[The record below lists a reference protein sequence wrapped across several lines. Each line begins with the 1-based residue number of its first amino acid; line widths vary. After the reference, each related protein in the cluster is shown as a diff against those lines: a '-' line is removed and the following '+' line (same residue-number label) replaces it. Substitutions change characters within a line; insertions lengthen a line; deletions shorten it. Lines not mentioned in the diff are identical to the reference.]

1 LWSSTLGKCIR
12 RLAACSSKGAPDLG
26 WVRFFVQIS
35 REDPQDPQTRK
46 DFVLELLNLNFC
58 IGPDDSRVHLLRDV
72 SLSVAQRGQ
81 LIAVLGPSGCGKSTL
96 MKVIAGLSEASDGA
110 VRWKGRNLAEDGD
123 FEPHEVGYVPQFSIA
138 HEHLEVWE
146 CIEDAVRMRCGGL
159 GAAEVEERVEA
170 VLDETGMLEIAE
182 KRVAVLSGGQRR
194 RLALGLELVSAPDL
208 LLCDEVTSGLDP
220 KAEDEITGLLRSA
233 ADRGRIVLNITHSLK
248 HLSVHDSVVVLCQ
261 GRLVF
266 HSSAQYLMHY
276 FGIEHQED
284 LYPKLATRSPEDW
297 AQSWG
302 KHRAS
307 YAVLEG
313 GHSSPEADAGG
324 GAPGADGTVPQIREA
339 GILVQWNV
347 LWGRRWKLFWRDK
360 GQVKLHLALLLGF
373 PCLVVVFALHGLPAL
388 RAAAELPED
397 PLKQLVSDF
406 STKLEYLRVG
416 GMVSGLIMFQ
426 VVLLTLMGANNA
438 AREVAAERL
447 ILDKEKF
454 SGLSPL
460 AYVLSKVSF
469 LAVLVVAQ
477 SVWMSLFVNAVVRMP
492 GSLLEQ
498 TFLLVLVNGAMTA
511 VSLGI
516 SSMMGTAEQSSLV
529 SVYLV
534 GFQLPL
540 SGAVLALPE
549 WLGQFTRPFI
559 ASYWGWSGFLQ
570 TLSDTR
576 FYNAVLQMTQTPLM
590 PLWSVVVVLFMHIG
604 LGVAAAYVG
613 CKSSRWT

>member
-1 LWSSTLGKCIR
+1 M
-12 RLAACSSKGAPDLG
+12 
-26 WVRFFVQIS
+26 
-35 REDPQDPQTRK
+35 
-46 DFVLELLNLNFC
+46 LELLNLNFC
-58 IGPDDSRVHLLRDV
+58 IGHDDARVHLLRDV
-72 SLSVAQRGQ
+72 NLSVGKRGQ

-96 MKVIAGLSEASDGA
+96 MKVIAGLNEASEGT
-110 VRWKGRNLAEDGD
+110 VLWKGRNLAEDGD

-146 CIEDAVRMRCGGL
+146 CIEDAVRLRCGGL
-159 GAAEVEERVEA
+159 GAEEVEERVTA
-170 VLDETGMLEIAE
+170 VLEETGMEEIAE
-182 KRVAVLSGGQRR
+182 KRVSVLSGGQRR

-220 KAEDEITGLLRSA
+220 KAEDEITGLLRAA

-248 HLSVHDSVVVLCQ
+248 HLGVHDSVVVLCR
-261 GRLVF
+261 GHLVF
-266 HSSAQYLMHY
+266 HSGASYLQHY

-284 LYPKLATRSPEDW
+284 LYPKLATRPPEDW
-297 AQSWG
+297 AQSWS
-302 KHRAS
+302 KHRDS
-307 YAVLEG
+307 YATLEG
-313 GHSSPEADAGG
+313 
-324 GAPGADGTVPQIREA
+324 APAKSVSNPDSAAEDPNSATPVRQSGLFA
-339 GILVQWNV
+339 QWSV
-347 LWGRRWKLFWRDK
+347 LWGRRWRLFWRDK
-360 GQVKLHLALLLGF
+360 GQVKLHLALLFGF

-397 PLKQLVSDF
+397 PLKQLMSDF

-438 AREVAAERL
+438 AREVAGERL
-447 ILDKEKF
+447 ILEKEKF

-469 LAVLVVAQ
+469 LAVLVLAQ

-492 GSLLEQ
+492 GSLLAQ

-516 SSMMGTAEQSSLV
+516 SSLMKTAEQSSLV

-549 WLGQFTRPFI
+549 WLGKVTRPFI

-570 TLSDTR
+570 TLSETR
-576 FYNAVLQMTQTPLM
+576 FYNAVVQMTQTPLM
-590 PLWSVVVVLFMHIG
+590 PVWSVVVVLAFQIV
-604 LGVAAAYVG
+604 LGAAAAYVG
-613 CKSSRWT
+613 CRNSRWD

>member
-1 LWSSTLGKCIR
+1 M
-12 RLAACSSKGAPDLG
+12 
-26 WVRFFVQIS
+26 RFFVQFREGCEQSVLS
-35 REDPQDPQTRK
+35 RKEL
-46 DFVLELLNLNFC
+46 VLELLNLNFC
-58 IGPDDSRVHLLRDV
+58 IGPEHAQVRLLRDV
-72 SLSVAQRGQ
+72 RLSFGGEGQ
-81 LIAVLGPSGCGKSTL
+81 LVAVLGPSGCGKSTL
-96 MKVIAGLSEASDGA
+96 MKVIAGLNEASSGS
-110 VRWKGRNLAEDGD
+110 VSWRGRNLAEDGD

-138 HEHLEVWE
+138 HEQLEVWE
-146 CIEDAVRMRCGGL
+146 CIEDAVRIRCGGL
-159 GAAEVEERVEA
+159 GGDAVEQRVEE
-170 VLDETGMLEIAE
+170 VLEETGMQEIAH
-182 KRVAVLSGGQRR
+182 KRVEVLSGGQRR

-220 KAEDEITGLLRSA
+220 KAEDEITGLLRGA
-233 ADRGRIVLNITHSLK
+233 ADRGRIVLNITHSLR
-248 HLSVHDSVVVLCQ
+248 HLSAHDSVVVLCE
-261 GRLVF
+261 GHVVF
-266 HSSAQYLMHY
+266 HSSSEYLLHY

-284 LYPKLATRSPEDW
+284 LYPKLSTRSAEDW
-297 AQSWG
+297 GQSWN
-302 KHRAS
+302 KHRES
-307 YAVLEG
+307 YGVLHSG
-313 GHSSPEADAGG
+313 GAGG
-324 GAPGADGTVPQIREA
+324 ASLAGEVSKGRTGVGQRERV
-339 GILVQWNV
+339 GLWVQWSV
-347 LWGRRWKLFWRDK
+347 LWGRRWRLFWRDR

-373 PCLVVVFALHGLPAL
+373 PCLVVVFALNGLPAL

-397 PLKQLVSDF
+397 PLRQLVSDF

-438 AREVAAERL
+438 AREVAGERL
-447 ILDKEKF
+447 ILEKEKF

-469 LAVLVVAQ
+469 LAVLVLAQ

-498 TFLLVLVNGAMTA
+498 TCLLVLVNAAMTA

-516 SSMMGTAEQSSLV
+516 SSLMSTAEQSSLV

-549 WLGQFTRPFI
+549 WLGKLTRPFI

-570 TLSDTR
+570 TLAETR

-590 PLWSVVVVLFMHIG
+590 SLGAVVAVLVLHVVAG
-604 LGVAAAYVG
+604 TVAAYVG